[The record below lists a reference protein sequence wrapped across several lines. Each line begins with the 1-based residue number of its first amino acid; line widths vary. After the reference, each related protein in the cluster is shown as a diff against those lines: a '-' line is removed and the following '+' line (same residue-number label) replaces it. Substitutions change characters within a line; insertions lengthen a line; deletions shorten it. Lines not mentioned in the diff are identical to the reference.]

1 MNWNTGVIII
11 CILLTFFVVRK
22 EYIRLNKARLYQR
35 IIAVIVVV
43 AAMACIALPL
53 TYQADI
59 AKQDNSGAVLL
70 TEGLNT
76 DSLSRYSAE
85 KLFTLNNDIKKTIHK
100 AVLLNNVD
108 DLVNDFKI
116 SRLRILG
123 NGLNAEDLQQLNH
136 LPVIFN
142 FNRVPVYD
150 GITAISWNEKLKI
163 GEELNIQGSF
173 KNSSAKKIKLILKG
187 LSTGLDSISIGT
199 DTLSSFNLS
208 TIPKSVGNNIYS
220 LLAIAGTDTIERET
234 IPVQIEPVKPLKVLI
249 LTASPDFEIRFLK
262 NWLAEKGY
270 SIAVRSAISKE
281 KFNREFINMQ
291 QFSLDHLSA
300 SWLGQ
305 FDVLIG
311 DLAVLKTFNGAD
323 AAVLQQAVTQKGL
336 GVVIR
341 ADSTQRS
348 NSWLQRDFPS
358 DRLAGKDPLPVSLV
372 LQGKIVK
379 SAKLNVG
386 LVYINNQNNTQS
398 LVSDEHGHVLAGS
411 TLAGAGKLVFT
422 PLNNTFSWV
431 LNGNKNDYANL
442 WSLLIAKAARVV
454 PVAEHWSV
462 LSAIP
467 SLSNPVQLQLET
479 ATNPSSI
486 KIGEANIAPLQNSF
500 MPFEWRVSYRPQ
512 VSGWQSVKQAN
523 GLLNWFY
530 IYKDNDWKNIR
541 TLKKLADTKAYIVKN
556 AISLNVTKQIHEKIT
571 IAVSKIYFYVLLL
584 IAFVY
589 LWVEA
594 KFL

>member
-11 CILLTFFVVRK
+11 CILLAFFVVWK
-22 EYIRLNKARLYQR
+22 EYARFNKARLLQR
-35 IIAVIVVV
+35 IIAVVAVA

-59 AKQDNSGAVLL
+59 AKQNNNEAVLL
-70 TEGLNT
+70 TEGFNT
-76 DSLSRYSAE
+76 DSLNRYSAE
-85 KLFTLNNDIKKTIHK
+85 KLFTLNKDIKKTIHK

-142 FNRVPVYD
+142 FNQTPVYD
-150 GITAISWNEKLKI
+150 GITAINWNEKIKI
-163 GEELNIQGSF
+163 GEELNIQGRF

-199 DTLSSFNLS
+199 GELTTFNLG
-208 TIPKSVGNNIYS
+208 TIPKSTGNNIYS

-249 LTASPDFEIRFLK
+249 LTASPDFETRFLK
-262 NWLAEKGY
+262 NWLSEKGY
-270 SIAVRSAISKE
+270 SIAVRSAISKD
-281 KFNREFINMQ
+281 KFNKEFINME

-300 SWLGQ
+300 SLLGQ
-305 FDVLIG
+305 FDVLVG
-311 DLAVLKTFNGAD
+311 DLAVLKTLNGAD

-336 GVVIR
+336 GVVVR

-358 DRLAGKDPLPVSLV
+358 DRLAGKDSLPVSLI
-372 LQGKIVK
+372 LQGKTGK

-386 LVYINNQNNTQS
+386 LVYINSQNNTQS
-398 LVSDEHGHVLAGS
+398 LVSDEHGHILAGS

-442 WSLLIAKAARVV
+442 WSLLITKAVRATQVT
-454 PVAEHWSV
+454 EHWSV
-462 LSAIP
+462 LTAIP

-486 KIGEANIAPLQNSF
+486 KIGEADIAPLQNSL
-500 MPFEWRVSYRPQ
+500 MPFEWHVTYRPQ
-512 VSGWQSVKQAN
+512 APGWQSIKQAN

-530 IYKDNDWKNIR
+530 IYKDDNWKIIR
-541 TLKKLADTKAYIVKN
+541 TLKTLADTKAYITKN
-556 AISLNVTKQIHEKIT
+556 AISANVTKQIHEKVT

>member
-11 CILLTFFVVRK
+11 CILLAFFVVWK
-22 EYIRLNKARLYQR
+22 EYARPNKARLLQL
-35 IIAVIVVV
+35 IIAVVAVVV
-43 AAMACIALPL
+43 AMAFIALPI

-59 AKQDNSGAVLL
+59 AKQNNNEAVFL
-70 TEGLNT
+70 TEGFNT
-76 DSLSRYSAE
+76 DSLNRYNAE
-85 KLFTLNNDIKKTIHK
+85 KLFTLNRDIKKTLHK

-108 DLVNDFKI
+108 DLVSDFKI

-142 FNRVPVYD
+142 FNQTSVYD

-163 GEELNIQGSF
+163 GEELNIHGSF
-173 KNSSAKKIKLILKG
+173 KNSSAKKIKLVLKG

-199 DTLSSFNLS
+199 DTLTTFNLG
-208 TIPKSVGNNIYS
+208 TKPKNAGNNIYS
-220 LLAIAGTDTIERET
+220 LLAIAGSDTIERET
-234 IPVQIEPVKPLKVLI
+234 IPIQIEPVKPLKVLI
-249 LTASPDFEIRFLK
+249 LTASPDFETRFLK
-262 NWLAEKGY
+262 NWLSEKGY
-270 SIAVRSAISKE
+270 SIAVRSAISKD
-281 KFNREFINMQ
+281 KFNKEFINMG
-291 QFSLDHLSA
+291 QFSLDDLSA
-300 SWLGQ
+300 SLLGQ

-311 DLAVLKTFNGAD
+311 DLAVLKTLNGAD
-323 AAVLQQAVTQKGL
+323 ASILQQAVTQKGL
-336 GVVIR
+336 GVVVR

-348 NSWLQRDFPS
+348 NLWLQRDFPS
-358 DRLAGKDPLPVSLV
+358 DRLAGKDPLPVSLI
-372 LQGKIVK
+372 LQGKTGK

-398 LVSDEHGHVLAGS
+398 LVSDEHGHILAGS

-442 WSLLIAKAARVV
+442 WSLLITKAARATQ
-454 PVAEHWSV
+454 VAEHWSV

-467 SLSNPVQLQLET
+467 TLSSPVQLQLET

-486 KIGEANIAPLQNSF
+486 KIGEADIAPLQNSL
-500 MPFEWRVSYRPQ
+500 MPFEWHITYRPQ
-512 VSGWQSVKQAN
+512 AAGWQSIKQAN

-530 IYKDNDWKNIR
+530 IYKDDDWKIIR
-541 TLKKLADTKAYIVKN
+541 TLRKLADMKAYIAKN
-556 AISLNVTKQIHEKIT
+556 AISVNVTKQIHEKVT

>member
-11 CILLTFFVVRK
+11 CILLAFFVVWK
-22 EYIRLNKARLYQR
+22 EYARPNKARLLQR
-35 IIAVIVVV
+35 IIAVIAGAV
-43 AAMACIALPL
+43 AMACIALPI

-59 AKQDNSGAVLL
+59 AKQSNNEAVLL
-70 TEGLNT
+70 TEGFNT
-76 DSLSRYSAE
+76 DSLNRYGAE
-85 KLFTLNNDIKKTIHK
+85 KLFTLNKDIKKTIHK

-142 FNRVPVYD
+142 FNQMPVYN

-187 LSTGLDSISIGT
+187 LSTGLDSINIGT
-199 DTLSSFNLS
+199 DTLTTFNLS
-208 TIPKSVGNNIYS
+208 TIPKNTGNNIYS
-220 LLAIAGTDTIERET
+220 LLAIAGSDTIERET
-234 IPVQIEPVKPLKVLI
+234 IPVQIEQIKPLKVLI

-262 NWLAEKGY
+262 NWLSEKGY
-270 SIAVRSAISKE
+270 SIAVRSAISKD
-281 KFNREFINMQ
+281 KFNKEFINMG

-300 SWLGQ
+300 SLLGQ

-311 DLAVLKTFNGAD
+311 DLAVLKTLNGAD
-323 AAVLQQAVTQKGL
+323 AAVLQQAVIQKGL

-358 DRLAGKDPLPVSLV
+358 DRLAGKDPLPVSLI
-372 LQGKIVK
+372 LQGKTGK
-379 SAKLNVG
+379 FAKLNVG

-398 LVSDEHGHVLAGS
+398 LVSDEQGHILAGS
-411 TLAGAGKLVFT
+411 TLAGAGNLVFT
-422 PLNNTFSWV
+422 PLNNTFSWM

-442 WSLLIAKAARVV
+442 WSLLITKAARAAQVT
-454 PVAEHWSV
+454 EHWSV

-467 SLSNPVQLQLET
+467 LLSSPVQLQLET

-486 KIGEANIAPLQNSF
+486 KIGEADIAPLQNSLAH
-500 MPFEWRVSYRPQ
+500 FEWHVTYRPQ
-512 VSGWQSVKQAN
+512 ASGWQSVKQAN

-530 IYKDNDWKNIR
+530 IYKDDNWKIIR
-541 TLKKLADTKAYIVKN
+541 TLKTLADTKVYIAKN
-556 AISLNVTKQIHEKIT
+556 AISVNVTKQIHEKVT